1 MTTKTSAKV
10 PASAKFV
17 TIDPTFDWSRCKCG
31 ARFQTTA
38 ELDKHFH
45 AEHKEH

>member
-1 MTTKTSAKV
+1 MKTKPHPTIK
-10 PASAKFV
+10 PL

-45 AEHKEH
+45 AEHR